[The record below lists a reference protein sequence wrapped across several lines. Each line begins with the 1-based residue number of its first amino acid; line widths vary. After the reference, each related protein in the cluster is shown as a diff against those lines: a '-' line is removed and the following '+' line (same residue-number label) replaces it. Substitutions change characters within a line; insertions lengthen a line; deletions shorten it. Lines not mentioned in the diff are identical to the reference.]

1 MDETLTS
8 NWRID
13 KQIPIA
19 VIFAMLMQS
28 GAIIWWAAHMD
39 SRVMVLEATSIQAS
53 LLLDRVSR
61 MEEKVIYLKEAT
73 QDMSEK
79 IETMIAKRH

>member
-1 MDETLTS
+1 MNETSPS

-19 VIFAMLMQS
+19 VIVAMLMQT

-39 SRVMVLEATSIQAS
+39 SRVMVLEATSIQSS

-61 MEEKVIYLKEAT
+61 MEEKVTALKETT
-73 QDMSEK
+73 QAMNEK
-79 IETMIAKRH
+79 LETMIAKRH